1 LASIFACVFLL
12 STIPSLGV
20 KTTEDRFFIFG
31 IAGHF
36 VAYLLFGWPAR
47 ILLMEHRF
55 HIYYGYG
62 KGKTTSVIGL
72 AVRALGAGKKV
83 ALIQFDKGY
92 DGLNEHYSER
102 KILRSFSDLQL
113 FPFGKE
119 RVLGPNAFRFK
130 NEPGDFEEA
139 QKALEK
145 ARELLMGG
153 QIDLL
158 ILDEILAAVMCK
170 LITPEDVMK
179 LVELYN
185 RDRRCEL
192 VMTGHQVWPELV
204 EKADLVT
211 EMRKEKHYFDQKVLS
226 KKGIEF

>member
-1 LASIFACVFLL
+1 
-12 STIPSLGV
+12 
-20 KTTEDRFFIFG
+20 
-31 IAGHF
+31 
-36 VAYLLFGWPAR
+36 
-47 ILLMEHRF
+47 MENRF

-83 ALIQFDKGY
+83 ALVQFDKGY
-92 DGLNEHYSER
+92 DGVNEHYSER
-102 KILRSFSDLQL
+102 KILRGFNNLQL

-139 QKALEK
+139 QKALAK
-145 ARELLMGG
+145 AKELLASESV
-153 QIDLL
+153 DLL

-170 LITPEDVMK
+170 LITQEEVMA
-179 LVELYN
+179 LVGLYN
-185 RDRRCEL
+185 QKRSCEL
-192 VMTGHQVWPELV
+192 VFTGHQVWHELV

-211 EMRKEKHYFDQKVLS
+211 EMKKEKHYFDQKASS
-226 KKGIEF
+226 KEGIEF